1 MMELTDLGSRSI
13 DHFDWVGNSPG
24 HQACHDAS
32 RWLSDQIKQSPNDD
46 AQELPSNVD
55 WRTLKGHQRKVF
67 LQVIA
72 YMKFI
77 KDNPGRRPAPL
88 CINVDGTAGT
98 GKSWLIW
105 SITKAVWE
113 LFPDQ
118 QNDLVARLAPTGIV
132 AYGIRGW
139 TLNSGLS
146 IPVKEPSGGMN
157 QLVLETSH
165 QV

>member
-1 MMELTDLGSRSI
+1 MLEAGHRPHDGVDLDLGDLGSRSI
-13 DHFDWVGNSPG
+13 DHFDWVGNSPW

-32 RWLSDQIKQSPNDD
+32 WWLSDRIKQSPNDN

-55 WRTLKGHQRKVF
+55 WRTLKGNQHKVF

-88 CINVDGTAGT
+88 FINVDGTAGT

-118 QNDLVARLAPTGIV
+118 QNDLVA
-132 AYGIRGW
+132 
-139 TLNSGLS
+139 
-146 IPVKEPSGGMN
+146 
-157 QLVLETSH
+157 
-165 QV
+165 

>member
-55 WRTLKGHQRKVF
+55 LRTLKGNQRKVF

-77 KDNPGRRPAPL
+77 KDNPGCRPAPL

-98 GKSWLIW
+98 GKFWLIW
-105 SITKAVWE
+105 LITKAVRE

-118 QNDLVARLAPTGIV
+118 QNDLVARLAPTEIAV
-132 AYGIRGW
+132 YGI
-139 TLNSGLS
+139 
-146 IPVKEPSGGMN
+146 
-157 QLVLETSH
+157 
-165 QV
+165 